1 MFFIFFVI
9 FSNFG
14 LECCCKNSLSW
25 GWLSASPSSSLIII
39 AVEKTLDGF
48 EFEYP
53 KEMFQLFLFFEIL
66 RITLLLVYV
75 RITIFFCHFI
85 IQLQEWQNN
94 PPYFAN
100 YPFLLSEL
108 IIEVNTLS
116 IFIRR
121 ESYAKKKF
129 RIFQKFL

>member
-85 IQLQEWQNN
+85 I
-94 PPYFAN
+94 
-100 YPFLLSEL
+100 
-108 IIEVNTLS
+108 
-116 IFIRR
+116 
-121 ESYAKKKF
+121 
-129 RIFQKFL
+129 